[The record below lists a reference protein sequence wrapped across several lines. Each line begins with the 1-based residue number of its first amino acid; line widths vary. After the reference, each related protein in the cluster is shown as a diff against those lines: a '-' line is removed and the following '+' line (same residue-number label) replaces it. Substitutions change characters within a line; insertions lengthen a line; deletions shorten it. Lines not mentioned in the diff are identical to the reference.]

1 MEKGLQNLFMF
12 LAICFVAYI
21 MFSNLNFDFKFKE
34 GMTTSTSSSSS
45 SSSTN
50 GIAGNAAAYGAS
62 IKSAAI
68 KLQDTFLFNKYH
80 DDYEKVILDLDD
92 LINCLM
98 LNATLNVDPNNP
110 QASLSKLADLNQA
123 KTALNSVMKFVDK
136 SG

>member
-50 GIAGNAAAYGAS
+50 GIAGNAATYG
-62 IKSAAI
+62 
-68 KLQDTFLFNKYH
+68 
-80 DDYEKVILDLDD
+80 V
-92 LINCLM
+92 
-98 LNATLNVDPNNP
+98 
-110 QASLSKLADLNQA
+110 
-123 KTALNSVMKFVDK
+123 
-136 SG
+136 

>member
-68 KLQDTFLFNKYH
+68 KLQDKFLFNKYH

>member
-1 MEKGLQNLFMF
+1 
-12 LAICFVAYI
+12 
-21 MFSNLNFDFKFKE
+21 
-34 GMTTSTSSSSS
+34 MTDTSASSTSS
-45 SSSTN
+45 N

-62 IKSAAI
+62 IKSATI
-68 KLQDTFLFNKYH
+68 KMQDTFLFNKYH

-92 LINCLM
+92 YINCLM
-98 LNATLNVDPNNP
+98 LNITLNIDTNNP

>member
-1 MEKGLQNLFMF
+1 MEKYLQNFFMF
-12 LAICFVAYI
+12 LAICFVSYFV
-21 MFSNLNFDFKFKE
+21 FSNLNSNFKFKE
-34 GMTTSTSSSSS
+34 GMTDTSASSTSS
-45 SSSTN
+45 N

-62 IKSAAI
+62 IKSATI
-68 KLQDTFLFNKYH
+68 KMQDTFLFNKYH

-92 LINCLM
+92 YINCLM
-98 LNATLNVDPNNP
+98 LNITLNIDTNNP

>member
-1 MEKGLQNLFMF
+1 MEKYLQNFFMF
-12 LAICFVAYI
+12 LAICFVSYFV
-21 MFSNLNFDFKFKE
+21 FSNLNLNLKFKE
-34 GMTTSTSSSSS
+34 GMTDTSTSSISS
-45 SSSTN
+45 N

-62 IKSAAI
+62 IKSATI
-68 KLQDTFLFNKYH
+68 KMQDTFLFNKYH

-92 LINCLM
+92 YINCLM
-98 LNATLNVDPNNP
+98 LNITLNVDTNNP